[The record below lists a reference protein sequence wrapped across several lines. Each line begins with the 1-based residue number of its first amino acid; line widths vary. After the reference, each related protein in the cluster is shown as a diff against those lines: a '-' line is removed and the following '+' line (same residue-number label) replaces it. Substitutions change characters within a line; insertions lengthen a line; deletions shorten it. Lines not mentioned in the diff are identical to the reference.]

1 MGKGPQK
8 IWPDPEPDTFSLERS
23 LRRKG
28 YLQIAGLD
36 EVGRGPLAG
45 PVMAACVILPQD
57 CDYHRFVD
65 SKILPANGRARLY
78 EELKQNGAIISIGI
92 VSESEID
99 RLNILQASLLA
110 MKKAVVAMA
119 KQPDFLLVDGKFP
132 VPMALAQQALVKGES
147 KSASIAAASIVAKV
161 ERDKLMN
168 DFHRQYPAYG
178 FDRNKGYPTAEHR
191 KAIQMHGPCA
201 IHRQSFKCVREY
213 ISNNDQDEN

>member
-1 MGKGPQK
+1 MDKGPQK
-8 IWPDPEPDTFSLERS
+8 IWPDPELDTFSLERS

-45 PVMAACVILPQD
+45 PVVAASVILPQE

-65 SKILPANGRARLY
+65 SKTLPASDRTRLY
-78 EELKQNGAIISIGI
+78 EELKQNGAHISIGI

-110 MKKAVVAMA
+110 MKKAVLTLAE
-119 KQPDFLLVDGKFP
+119 QPDFLLVDGKFP
-132 VPMALAQQALVKGES
+132 VPMALPQQTLVKAES
-147 KSASIAAASIVAKV
+147 KSASIAAASIAANV
-161 ERDKLMN
+161 ERDKLM
-168 DFHRQYPAYG
+168 DDYHLQYPVYS

-191 KAIQMHGPCA
+191 KAIKIHGPCA
-201 IHRQSFKCVREY
+201 IHRQSFKCVKEY
-213 ISNNDQDEN
+213 IANSDD

>member
-8 IWPDPEPDTFSLERS
+8 IWPDPQPDTFSLERS

-45 PVMAACVILPQD
+45 PVVAACVILPQD

-65 SKILPANGRARLY
+65 SKILPAKDRARLY
-78 EELKQNGAIISIGI
+78 EELKQNGAYISSGV

-110 MKKAVVAMA
+110 MKNAVVALA

-132 VPMALAQQALVKGES
+132 VPMALPQQTLVKGES
-147 KSASIAAASIVAKV
+147 KSASIAAASIAAKV

-168 DFHRQYPAYG
+168 DYHLQFPVYS

-191 KAIQMHGPCA
+191 KAIQTHGPCA
-201 IHRQSFKCVREY
+201 IHRRSFKCVREY
-213 ISNNDQDEN
+213 IVISDD

>member
-65 SKILPANGRARLY
+65 SKILPADDRARLY

-110 MKKAVVAMA
+110 MKKAVIALA

-132 VPMALAQQALVKGES
+132 VPMALEQQTLVKGES
-147 KSASIAAASIVAKV
+147 KSASIAAASIAAKV
-161 ERDKLMN
+161 ERDKLMA
-168 DFHRQYPAYG
+168 DYHRQYPAYG

-213 ISNNDQDEN
+213 IANNDQYED

>member
-1 MGKGPQK
+1 
-8 IWPDPEPDTFSLERS
+8 
-23 LRRKG
+23 
-28 YLQIAGLD
+28 
-36 EVGRGPLAG
+36 
-45 PVMAACVILPQD
+45 
-57 CDYHRFVD
+57 
-65 SKILPANGRARLY
+65 
-78 EELKQNGAIISIGI
+78 LKQNGAIISIGI

-119 KQPDFLLVDGKFP
+119 IQPDFLLVDGKFP

-147 KSASIAAASIVAKV
+147 KSASIAAASIAAKV
-161 ERDKLMN
+161 ERDTLMN

-213 ISNNDQDEN
+213 ISNNDQYEN